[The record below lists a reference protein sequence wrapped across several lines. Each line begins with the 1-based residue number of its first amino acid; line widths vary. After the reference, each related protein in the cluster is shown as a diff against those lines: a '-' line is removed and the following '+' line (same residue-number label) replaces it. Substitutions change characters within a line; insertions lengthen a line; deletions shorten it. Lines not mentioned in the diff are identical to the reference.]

1 MFHTRTHVEVYDSI
15 KTLLQLNDHNT
26 TYTVFGCLLAKRDN
40 NTHSHTH
47 V

>member
-26 TYTVFGCLLAKRDN
+26 TYNVFGCLLAKRDN